1 MDIITYI
8 YNKARTLKEKV
19 TAPLPTRG
27 LPGLSFL
34 LLVLTLLCSCS
45 ETKNLA
51 EGEKLYVGIK
61 EIAYDRLPK
70 KSVSVDDSTGVI
82 TALGNAYN
90 TVENYLT
97 GAKEQ
102 GEGGKEQGAGSKEQG
117 ARGREQGARSK
128 GQGNESSVPHN
139 EKLDRDAYATA
150 KDEVEGVLAYS
161 PNNSLMGSSYY
172 RQPLAIGLW
181 TYNKFLYSK
190 RRFGKWM
197 FNTFAASPIYIT
209 TVNPRVRAQVARN
222 TLRNYGYFRGQ
233 TSFDT
238 IPQRNPKKAKV
249 SYQVHPGP
257 LFHVDSIAYLAFPE
271 QADSMIRA
279 NMRRTLIHKG
289 DPFSVPN
296 LDEERKRL
304 SKIFRNN
311 GYYYFEKD
319 LLTYQA
325 DSSYNDNTVDLTLTT
340 QNYFDDLPDTIRE
353 QLFTQFTVRHV
364 VFHTNTIDVAD
375 ETVPTVS
382 ERDNYIFYTTGKRL
396 IRERTLIKQT
406 EIKPGELYSARR
418 VERTYSKLNQLG
430 PIKYVDISFSQ
441 VSANELDCH
450 ITISRAKIHGVT
462 AEVEGT
468 YSAGDWGV
476 AAGAG
481 YTNRNLFKGAE
492 ELSVNARV
500 SYEWRENGGRAL
512 EAKGEAGLKFPTNIK
527 LNLGYSYQQRPEE
540 FTRTIANV
548 GLSYNLTSDRNR
560 FKHNFQLI
568 DVSYVYLPSV
578 SDRFRQEFL
587 QPTNILKY
595 SYEDHFIVDW
605 AYIGNY
611 SSQRRS
617 QPYRSYTTLQY
628 SIETAG
634 NFLYAISEI
643 FSLPKNENNSFEIF
657 NIPFAQYV
665 KADFQWTYN
674 QIFDKHSRLVY
685 HAALGVAVP
694 FLNASSIP
702 FEKRYF
708 AGGANSV
715 RGWTMRSLGPG
726 GYKGTGQRIDFN
738 NQAGDIKLDLN
749 LEYRVRLVW
758 ALELAAFTD
767 AGNIWTIRQYE
778 AQPNGAFTK
787 NFYKEIAW
795 SYGVGIRLNFEFLI
809 LRLDLGVKLYDPS
822 RLYYDQKQ
830 WRTAA
835 NGLGWKDDMS
845 LHFAIGYPF

>member
-1 MDIITYI
+1 MKTLSRIILRRFNSLI
-8 YNKARTLKEKV
+8 L
-19 TAPLPTRG
+19 LC
-27 LPGLSFL
+27 
-34 LLVLTLLCSCS
+34 LLVLTACNTTKFVPENKYLLNRTKVRVTD
-45 ETKNLA
+45 TKNVSSEDMRSYLRQK
-51 EGEKLYVGIK
+51 ENSEVLGFWKLQLHIWNTQGQDSTKWINRQIRKIGEPPEVFSEELTKMSMEQLKRAMDNKGYFHSTVDTTMTVKKRKVRLNYLITAGEPYKLRDYHV
-61 EIAYDRLPK
+61 RLSQPDLYHYATTRS
-70 KSVSVDDSTGVI
+70 SVS
-82 TALGNAYN
+82 
-90 TVENYLT
+90 
-97 GAKEQ
+97 
-102 GEGGKEQGAGSKEQG
+102 
-117 ARGREQGARSK
+117 
-128 GQGNESSVPHN
+128 
-139 EKLDRDAYATA
+139 
-150 KDEVEGVLAYS
+150 
-161 PNNSLMGSSYY
+161 
-172 RQPLAIGLW
+172 
-181 TYNKFLYSK
+181 
-190 RRFGKWM
+190 
-197 FNTFAASPIYIT
+197 
-209 TVNPRVRAQVARN
+209 
-222 TLRNYGYFRGQ
+222 
-233 TSFDT
+233 
-238 IPQRNPKKAKV
+238 
-249 SYQVHPGP
+249 
-257 LFHVDSIAYLAFPE
+257 
-271 QADSMIRA
+271 
-279 NMRRTLIHKG
+279 KG
-289 DPFSVPN
+289 DIFSAN
-296 LDEERKRL
+296 DLDEERQR
-304 SKIFRNN
+304 ITTRMRNN